1 MQKINMLGVA
11 LTDYSLKESLN
22 MLENYIKNGK
32 LNTILYVTPPVLILA
47 GQDEEHKKYIEEM
60 DLMLCGD
67 VELLRMAKVDVPSRV
82 HEVENRIFLKEFLR
96 KMVRSSRKIYLL
108 GESEEELKT
117 LRRELEAF
125 QKGLVISGSSVM
137 TEDTDDIINRINDI
151 APAAIISRLS
161 HGKQEKCM
169 SQFKPYVNAKV
180 WLGIPKDMMLG
191 TDKEPFRNRIMG
203 KIYKKIFRSRMNR
216 FKDESGE

>member
-11 LTDYSLKESLN
+11 LTDYSLKESLIL
-22 MLENYIKNGK
+22 LENYMKSGR

-47 GQDEEHKKYIEEM
+47 GHDEEHKKCIEEM
-60 DLMLCGD
+60 DLTLCGD
-67 VELLRMAKVDVPSRV
+67 AELLRMAKLDAPGRM

-96 KMVRSSRKIYLL
+96 KMVRGSRKIYLL
-108 GESEEELKT
+108 GESEEELGA
-117 LRRELEAF
+117 LRAELEGF
-125 QKGLVISGSSVM
+125 QKGLIISGSSVI
-137 TEDTDDIINRINDI
+137 TEDTDEIINRINDV

-161 HGKQEKCM
+161 HGKQEKYM
-169 SQFKPYVNAKV
+169 SQFRPFANAEV

-191 TDKEPFRNRIMG
+191 TDKGPFRNRIMG